1 VLSRGL
7 RVFDACLYLAT
18 TVGSDTARRSI
29 SLSRPVGPA
38 IQKHVCQHCKC
49 SVIFEASPRYD
60 VDRLHLETLGPS
72 STTGLLELAS
82 LALDVWLLVLVGA
95 HAEVLDSL
103 SGVLW
108 SSQQNNVAAS
118 WGSHGQLVESQAL
131 TAGLL
136 DSGTGSRGESQ
147 SSDGQLGD
155 DVHSVVVGDC
165 ADDCDGLALVGL
177 LGGWGADFAV
187 NAGEGHGWAVD
198 SRHEQSLEDDLVEVG
213 IGSSCASSVLLVLG
227 LWSVWYSRAR
237 NL

>member
-1 VLSRGL
+1 MG
-7 RVFDACLYLAT
+7 T
-18 TVGSDTARRSI
+18 HT
-29 SLSRPVGPA
+29 
-38 IQKHVCQHCKC
+38 
-49 SVIFEASPRYD
+49 
-60 VDRLHLETLGPS
+60 
-72 STTGLLELAS
+72 
-82 LALDVWLLVLVGA
+82 
-95 HAEVLDSL
+95 EVLDGL

-136 DSGTGSRGESQ
+136 DSGTGSGGESQ

-187 NAGEGHGWAVD
+187 DAGEGHGWAVD

-227 LWSVWYSRAR
+227 LVVSVVLTGKESVELDKQLQIRVVA
-237 NL
+237 LGCLSVAGPDVMTVKIDT